1 MCAYLQTHHPPVA
14 TYFPV
19 SLLSTPPPTPA
30 LVPASP
36 RLALPRSEPS
46 TCGEDAESDERLA
59 NHVTPALGTELDAVR
74 EEFPGAGQVRPGS
87 SSSTARW
94 AAGGESSADRLAR
107 SVQAATV
114 AALVSGGAR
123 RKGGGARSQ
132 LCALRR
138 QAHFCSIPAARA
150 QSPPATS
157 PNPSHPALLR
167 GRGHPLAFPLPAH
180 WSQESR
186 PRAASA
192 GQWAQAR
199 AFSGFS
205 SSSGSLAMT
214 VLEAKAKQSANG
226 SLPSGIQLSFPL

>member
-19 SLLSTPPPTPA
+19 SLPPTPPPLWCRPPRA
-30 LVPASP
+30 WLFRGVSQVPAVKMQRAMSP
-36 RLALPRSEPS
+36 LQTMLLRHSVPS
-46 TCGEDAESDERLA
+46 WTL
-59 NHVTPALGTELDAVR
+59 LGKS
-74 EEFPGAGQVRPGS
+74 FPGLAKCVRARAAPL
-87 SSSTARW
+87 TAQW
-94 AAGGESSADRLAR
+94 AAGEEGSADRPAR

-167 GRGHPLAFPLPAH
+167 GWGHPLAFPLPAH

-205 SSSGSLAMT
+205 SSSGSLALT